1 MPNIKKWEE
10 LEHWVEIDLDLCTGI
25 GECANICPVEVYS
38 VVDGK
43 VQANNISECIAC
55 GACQNVCPNNAIL
68 RHWAWK

>member
-1 MPNIKKWEE
+1 MSNIKKWEE
-10 LEHWVEIDLDLCTGI
+10 LDHWVEIDLDLCTGI
-25 GECANICPVEVYS
+25 SDCASICPVEVYS

>member
-1 MPNIKKWEE
+1 MPNVKKWEN

-25 GECANICPVEVYS
+25 GECANICPVEVYA

-43 VQANNISECIAC
+43 AQANNISECIEC